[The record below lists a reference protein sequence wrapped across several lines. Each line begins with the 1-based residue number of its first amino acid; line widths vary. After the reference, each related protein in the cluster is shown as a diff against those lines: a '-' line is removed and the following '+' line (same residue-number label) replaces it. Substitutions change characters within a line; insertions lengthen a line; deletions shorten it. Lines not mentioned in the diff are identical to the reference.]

1 MTCNIL
7 TQGPMAKF
15 IKDNFSIIL
24 WTEKAFIKLLKDK
37 SIKDLINKIK
47 NMAQEFFIIMKII
60 IIKVNLEMD

>member
-1 MTCNIL
+1 
-7 TQGPMAKF
+7 MAKF